1 MKPSGPSERIRVRR
15 LPKRARYDWESV
27 RAILDAAFLC
37 HVGYV
42 IDRQPFVTPT
52 CYWRYDRQVLLH
64 GSFASRMLETVGAG
78 IDVCVTVSIVDGLV
92 LARSGF
98 HHSINYRAAMLFGR
112 ARALTE
118 EAQKREAMEAFV
130 ERFYPGRWASLRPVT
145 RKELKATT
153 VLALDIDEA
162 SAKIRTGG
170 PIDDADDYALPIWA
184 GVIPIAPRRLAAIP
198 DPRLLPGVAEPE
210 RLADLSHLGIDA
222 SSGGCGNVRA
232 PRRD

>member
-1 MKPSGPSERIRVRR
+1 MKPSAKPSDRIRVRR
-15 LPKRARYDWESV
+15 LPKRARYDWESIS
-27 RAILDAAFLC
+27 AILDAAFLC

-52 CYWRYDRQVLLH
+52 CYWRYDKQVLLH
-64 GSFASRMLETVGAG
+64 GSFASRMLNTVGKR

-112 ARALTE
+112 AHALTD
-118 EAQKREAMEAFV
+118 EAEKRDAMEAFV
-130 ERFYPGRWASLRPVT
+130 ERFYPGRWPTLRPVT

-162 SAKIRTGG
+162 SAKLRTGQ
-170 PIDDADDYALPIWA
+170 PVDDEDDYALPIWA
-184 GVIPIAPRRLAAIP
+184 GVIPTAAVQLPALP
-198 DPRLLPGVAEPE
+198 DPRLNAAVPEPTH
-210 RLADLSHLGIDA
+210 LSDLSHLGLI
-222 SSGGCGNVRA
+222 
-232 PRRD
+232 PRDRL

>member
-1 MKPSGPSERIRVRR
+1 MKPAAKPSDRIRVRR
-15 LPKRARYDWESV
+15 LPKRARYDWESI

-42 IDRQPFVTPT
+42 IDGQPFVTPT
-52 CYWRYDRQVLLH
+52 AYWRHDRRVLLH
-64 GSFASRMLETVGAG
+64 GSFASRMLNTVAQG

-112 ARALTE
+112 ARALAD
-118 EAQKREAMEAFV
+118 EAQKRDAMEAFV
-130 ERFYPGRWASLRPVT
+130 ERFFPGRWPQLRPVT

-162 SAKIRTGG
+162 SAKVRTGP
-170 PIDDADDYALPIWA
+170 PIDDEADYASPIWA
-184 GVIPIAPRRLAAIP
+184 GVVPIAAMQLPAEA
-198 DPRLLPGVAEPE
+198 DPRLPAGVQQPAY
-210 RLADLSHLGIDA
+210 LASLIHLGV
-222 SSGGCGNVRA
+222 GLP
-232 PRRD
+232 PRR

>member
-1 MKPSGPSERIRVRR
+1 MKAATKPSDRVRVRR
-15 LPKRARYDWESV
+15 LPKRARYDWESI

-52 CYWRYDRQVLLH
+52 CYWRYGRQVLLH
-64 GSFASRMLETVGAG
+64 GSFASRMLSTVSKG

-112 ARALTE
+112 AHALAI
-118 EAQKREAMEAFV
+118 EAEKRDAMAAFV
-130 ERFYPGRWASLRPVT
+130 ERFFPGRWATLRPVT

-162 SAKIRTGG
+162 SAKIRTGP
-170 PIDDADDYALPIWA
+170 PIDDEDDYALPIWA
-184 GVIPIAPRRLAAIP
+184 GVIPMAHVQSAAIA
-198 DPRLLPGVAEPE
+198 DPRLTQGIPRPAYLD
-210 RLADLSHLGIDA
+210 DLSHLGIGPA
-222 SSGGCGNVRA
+222 H
-232 PRRD
+232 RRSPGR

>member
-1 MKPSGPSERIRVRR
+1 MRPAPKPSARIRVRR
-15 LPKRARYDWESV
+15 LPKRARYDWESI

-52 CYWRYDRQVLLH
+52 CYWRYGTQVLLH
-64 GSFASRMLETVGAG
+64 GSFASRMLNTVAKG

-112 ARALTE
+112 AHALVE
-118 EAQKREAMEAFV
+118 EAEKRDAMEAFV
-130 ERFYPGRWASLRPVT
+130 ERFYPGRWATLRPVT

-162 SAKIRTGG
+162 SAKIRTG
-170 PIDDADDYALPIWA
+170 PPVDDEDDYALPIWA
-184 GVIPIAPRRLAAIP
+184 GVVPTASVQLPSID
-198 DPRLLPGVAEPE
+198 DPRLTRGIAQPTYL
-210 RLADLSHLGIDA
+210 RDLGHLGITVPGDGQ
-222 SSGGCGNVRA
+222 SSA
-232 PRRD
+232 DS

>member
-1 MKPSGPSERIRVRR
+1 MKTTAKPSDRVRVRR
-15 LPKRARYDWESV
+15 LPKRARYDWESI

-52 CYWRYDRQVLLH
+52 CYWRYDKQVLLH
-64 GSFASRMLETVGAG
+64 GSFASRMLNTAAKG

-112 ARALTE
+112 ARALAD
-118 EAQKREAMEAFV
+118 EAEKRDAMEAFV
-130 ERFYPGRWASLRPVT
+130 ERFYPGRWPTLRPLT

-153 VLALDIDEA
+153 VLVLDVDEA
-162 SAKIRTGG
+162 SAKVRTGP
-170 PIDDADDYALPIWA
+170 PIDDEEDYALPIWA
-184 GVIPIAPRRLAAIP
+184 GVIPVASVQLPALPDSRLSEAVGIP
-198 DPRLLPGVAEPE
+198 AHLG
-210 RLADLSHLGIDA
+210 DLSHLGLI
-222 SSGGCGNVRA
+222 
-232 PRRD
+232 PRTRL

>member
-1 MKPSGPSERIRVRR
+1 MKAAARPSDRIRVRR
-15 LPKRARYDWESV
+15 LPKRARYDWESI

-52 CYWRYDRQVLLH
+52 CYWRYDKQVLLH
-64 GSFASRMLETVGAG
+64 GSFASRMLNSLEKG

-112 ARALTE
+112 AHMLAGDAE
-118 EAQKREAMEAFV
+118 KRSAMEAFV
-130 ERFYPGRWASLRPVT
+130 ERFYPGRWPMLRPLT

-162 SAKIRTGG
+162 SAKIRTGQ
-170 PIDDADDYALPIWA
+170 PIDDEEDYALPIWA
-184 GVIPIAPRRLAAIP
+184 GVIPVAAVQLP
-198 DPRLLPGVAEPE
+198 ALRDPRLEPAVRE
-210 RLADLSHLGIDA
+210 PAQLADLSHLGMI
-222 SSGGCGNVRA
+222 
-232 PRRD
+232 PRDRL